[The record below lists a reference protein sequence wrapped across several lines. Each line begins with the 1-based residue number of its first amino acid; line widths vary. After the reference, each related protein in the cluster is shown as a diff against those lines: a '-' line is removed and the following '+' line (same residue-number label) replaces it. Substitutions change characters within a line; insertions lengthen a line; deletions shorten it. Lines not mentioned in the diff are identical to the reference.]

1 MASREFLKTMKE
13 ARQGDVFSQHR
24 LGDIYLNGEFG
35 TPKQPANALIW
46 LHKAYE
52 GFLAKGASDACDQ
65 VVASALKLPFAETLS
80 SPSAEFA
87 WSCFSMA
94 ANQENNVE
102 AHLEAKWQIGTTLLE
117 SDSSPVTQLLIAK
130 HFDHFFPNTNIRE
143 QAVKFLESIAQS
155 NSAHSSEAL
164 ELIDAKRP
172 TAEKIQILWQS
183 WNESKDKQALIEA
196 AELGYGPA
204 QLTVGLQLAKLDQPS
219 DSDAQLK
226 EPSQSDPNLG
236 SNSASN
242 SGSASLK
249 KAVQWLSLAAKQGE
263 RDAWYNLAL
272 IYRRPQFSG
281 YSAQESDRCIDQAA
295 DLGHPEAQFKKGTLL
310 WRKRSSTT
318 NSVSSSDTSFP
329 WNDEIPELKASY
341 WIWQAAQQG
350 VTEAIDMLPK
360 ILSSCPKSETNLWFE
375 LAQKANLALSK
386 TTQVRLPSEWVPLC
400 HRLIVGNQFS
410 LSKAEMLLVNIP
422 KMQHEH
428 CVVVDIREL
437 LPKSN
442 PRLIQIDTLE
452 QRKSL
457 LLASK
462 IFASD
467 DDSSAALA
475 RFDEGNL
482 RQRRYRF
489 EKLSEWLDSNFS
501 VA

>member
-1 MASREFLKTMKE
+1 MKE
-13 ARQGDVFSQHR
+13 ARQGDVFSQHH

-46 LHKAYE
+46 LHKAYQ
-52 GFLAKGASDACDQ
+52 GFLAKGMSDQCKQ
-65 VVASALKLPFAETLS
+65 VVASTLKLPFAETLS

-87 WSCFSMA
+87 WTCFVTA
-94 ANQENNVE
+94 ALDDTHLENQ
-102 AHLEAKWQIGTTLLE
+102 LEAKWQIGATLLE
-117 SDSSPVTQLLIAK
+117 SDSSPITQLLIAK
-130 HFDHFFPNTNIRE
+130 YFDQFFPGTNTRE
-143 QAVKFLESIAQS
+143 QAVRFLESVAQS
-155 NSAHSSEAL
+155 SSPHADEAL

-172 TAEKIQILWQS
+172 TSEKIQILWQS
-183 WNESKDKQALIEA
+183 WLSSKDKVCLQEA
-196 AELGYGPA
+196 AELGYAPA
-204 QLTVGLQLAKLDQPS
+204 QLAIGLQLAKLDS
-219 DSDAQLK
+219 SS
-226 EPSQSDPNLG
+226 ESESE
-236 SNSASN
+236 SN

-295 DLGHPEAQFKKGTLL
+295 DLGHPEAQFRKGAIL
-310 WRKRSSTT
+310 WRKRSSLNTSSVPA
-318 NSVSSSDTSFP
+318 NSVYP
-329 WNDEIPELKASY
+329 ADEIPELKASY

-350 VTEAIDMLPK
+350 VTEATEMLPK
-360 ILSSCPKSETNLWFE
+360 ILSQCPKPEMNLWFD
-375 LAQKANLALSK
+375 LAQKASLALSK
-386 TTQVRLPSEWVPLC
+386 STQARVPAEWVPLC

-410 LSKAEMLLVNIP
+410 LTKAEMLLVNIP

-462 IFASD
+462 VFGAD
-467 DDSSAALA
+467 DDSATSLA

-489 EKLSEWLDSNFS
+489 EKLKEWLEFNFS
-501 VA
+501 S